1 MQMPCPKCRATG
13 LLTLRNGSLQSC
25 EQCGGTGRLPLALGG
40 NTDALKVLFEGF
52 VQQVQEATSALTRSE
67 KLMADIDESLAALS
81 AAVDGVG
88 LRIQEQHA
96 ELTTQI
102 ETLQAALADSQ
113 NPEAL
118 EALQKLQTVASTID
132 EQVAELNTLAAIQA
146 ELPGEEGGQSPEEP
160 PAEEEPP
167 VEEPPAEE
175 PPAPTQ

>member
-1 MQMPCPKCRATG
+1 
-13 LLTLRNGSLQSC
+13 
-25 EQCGGTGRLPLALGG
+25 
-40 NTDALKVLFEGF
+40 
-52 VQQVQEATSALTRSE
+52 
-67 KLMADIDESLAALS
+67 MADIDESLAALS